1 MVHAKPIADM
11 LDLCLGPSLAAR
23 GFAESSIV
31 AVWPEIVGSRLALYS
46 RPLKIEWKGRR
57 KKNSYDD
64 KQEPAHLV
72 VLIESAFAVEMQHM
86 APTIIERINRHY
98 GWRCVQKLVLK
109 QGTVA
114 RVQPAHRKV
123 QPLTS
128 EQKEQL
134 QETVKDI
141 PDERLRRALEHLGE
155 AVLSSR
161 K

>member
-23 GFAESSIV
+23 GFAESSII

-46 RPLKIEWKGRR
+46 RPLKIEWKGKKR
-57 KKNSYDD
+57 KTSYDD
-64 KQEPAHLV
+64 RHEPAHLI

-98 GWRCVQKLVLK
+98 GWRCVQKLILK
-109 QGTVA
+109 QGSVA
-114 RVQPAHRKV
+114 RQLPPPKPART
-123 QPLTS
+123 LNA
-128 EQKEQL
+128 EQKQHL
-134 QETVKDI
+134 QDTLKDV
-141 PDERLRRALEHLGE
+141 PNERLRKALENLGE